1 MIPPLK
7 MPSHFARIGLGAYSG
22 TCDERGERNGGSMSC
37 ALKGGSVCVDEKVM
51 SLALPSGGEG
61 VRLLDVKMS
70 AMHFYK

>member
-1 MIPPLK
+1 

-51 SLALPSGGEG
+51 SLALPRGGR
-61 VRLLDVKMS
+61 VSCRLLDVKMS